1 MSKKDEYVKWKNCKR
16 ISHRFIT
23 YGGFESMLVPED
35 NGNENPKS
43 LIKTSIKNVL
53 LAVIWL

>member
-1 MSKKDEYVKWKNCKR
+1 MSKKDEYVKWKNYKR

-23 YGGFESMLVPED
+23 YGGFQSMLVPED

-53 LAVIWL
+53 LAFIWL